1 MIGLLLITRV
11 NINNYLCVCKYHV
24 FTITLKL
31 TEVGT
36 RVHTIVTSDPDI
48 GDAGSVE
55 FFIISNGD
63 IVTVSASA

>member
-1 MIGLLLITRV
+1 
-11 NINNYLCVCKYHV
+11 VCKYHV

-63 IVTVSASA
+63 IVTVSASMEVHSMEFNM